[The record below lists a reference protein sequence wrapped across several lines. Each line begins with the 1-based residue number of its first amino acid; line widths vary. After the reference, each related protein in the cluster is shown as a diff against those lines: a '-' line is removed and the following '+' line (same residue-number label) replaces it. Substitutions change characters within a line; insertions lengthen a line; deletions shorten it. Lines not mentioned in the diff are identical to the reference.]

1 MARERTSRD
10 FVPWRFS
17 DAGYRSAWLD
27 RRCRRPKT
35 CTIAVVSRCSKDAP
49 QKTRRNLLN
58 HLVGGGEQCRRNR
71 EAECLRRVQ
80 IYDEIELCRLLDRNV
95 GRLRPA
101 QNLIDVISGAPKK
114 IRVVWSKG
122 NQTSRFYVISRSM
135 NRRQSRADRQYVD
148 SNSVGACERV
158 GTDIKRLAAALEL
171 LEGGRDILR
180 MPDFECDDFKTE
192 RAGCRSSLAQL
203 LHDEGIADIAHDRQ
217 TAETGDDLTQKLEP
231 LAGKISRQGC

>member
-1 MARERTSRD
+1 MHGRYDRLLRCTLHFRD
-10 FVPWRFS
+10 GSFTPIPLVRPTH
-17 DAGYRSAWLD
+17 ARSAAPPIAGIKLTPND
-27 RRCRRPKT
+27 RCLVP
-35 CTIAVVSRCSKDAP
+35 IAVVSRCSKDAP

-158 GTDIKRLAAALEL
+158 GTDIKRLA
-171 LEGGRDILR
+171 GG
-180 MPDFECDDFKTE
+180 P
-192 RAGCRSSLAQL
+192 
-203 LHDEGIADIAHDRQ
+203 
-217 TAETGDDLTQKLEP
+217 
-231 LAGKISRQGC
+231 